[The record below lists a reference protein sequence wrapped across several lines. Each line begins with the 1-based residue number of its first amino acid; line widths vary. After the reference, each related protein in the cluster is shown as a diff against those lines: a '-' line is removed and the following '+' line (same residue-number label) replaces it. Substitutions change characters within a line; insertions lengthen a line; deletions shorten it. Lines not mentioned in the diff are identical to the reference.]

1 MSMNTPLTDLLGCR
15 YPIIQTAMGWVAD
28 ANLVAATSN
37 AGGFGFLAGAVM
49 TLEEIEQG
57 IAAIKAKTDAPF
69 GVNFHM
75 YVPFAEDIV
84 DLCVAQ
90 RVKAVSYSRSPS
102 SQSVEKLKRAGIV
115 CIPTVGAK
123 KHAVKAVEMGADA
136 LVIQGSEGG
145 GHTGSVATT
154 VLLPEVRRAVS
165 VPLAAA
171 GGFRDGAGLIAARA
185 LGADGIAMGTRF
197 LLTQESPVPGQTKAV
212 YIDTAPENI
221 VVSTR
226 LDGLPQR
233 MIANQYLADLMHAS
247 NAGLLA
253 RAIKNGIGFTRMTGG
268 SLSGM
273 LGSAW
278 KMYRSGNTTLG
289 QTIMAANAPMMI
301 QEAMVNGHPSEG
313 ILPSGQV
320 AGVIDDLPAVADL
333 IERIMREADDTLRAL
348 SSHSLGVVSCM
359 RVMRVSK
366 LLYGAAPKGIK
377 QWRLALQLTIILRT

>member
-233 MIANQYLADLMHAS
+233 MIANQYLADLMQAS

-348 SSHSLGVVSCM
+348 SSHSV
-359 RVMRVSK
+359 
-366 LLYGAAPKGIK
+366 
-377 QWRLALQLTIILRT
+377 

>member
-84 DLCVAQ
+84 DLCVAE

-348 SSHSLGVVSCM
+348 SSHSV
-359 RVMRVSK
+359 
-366 LLYGAAPKGIK
+366 
-377 QWRLALQLTIILRT
+377 